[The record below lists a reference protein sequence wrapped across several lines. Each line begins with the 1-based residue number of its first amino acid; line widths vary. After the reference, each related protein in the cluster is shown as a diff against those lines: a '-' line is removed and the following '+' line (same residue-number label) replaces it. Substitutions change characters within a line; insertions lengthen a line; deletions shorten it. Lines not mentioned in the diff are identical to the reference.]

1 MKKVL
6 TGNYCAATGVKLS
19 RAQVIAAYPI
29 TPQSSISE
37 KLAEMVSAGELN
49 ARFIKVESEHSAMAA
64 CIGAASTGARAFT
77 ATSSQGLAL
86 MHELIFWAAGARLPI
101 VLVNVN
107 RAMAPSWNIW
117 SDQNDSLAERDTGWL
132 QFYCE
137 NNQEVLDSIIMA
149 YKISERLLLPTMVIL
164 DAFVLSHTSE
174 GVEIPEQEKVDAFF
188 FFFKPAISLID
199 NLPVT
204 LSGMTG
210 PDIYEEMRYKIQQAH
225 REALEQVVPEV
236 TEEFNETFGRFYPHL
251 ETYRADDAEY
261 ILVTSG
267 TITGTSRTVVDHY
280 REKGIRL
287 GLLKIRMFRPFPF
300 EEVADLLSGAKAVG
314 VIDRNISFGSTGIF
328 CQEVA
333 NALTF
338 HSSKNSPILRG
349 YIAGLG
355 GRDVTMK
362 TISDVVEDLLGAD
375 RPEAPIWID
384 LKR

>member
-6 TGNYCAATGVKLS
+6 TGNYCAAEGVKLS
-19 RAQVIAAYPI
+19 RVQVIAAYPI

-37 KLAEMVSAGELN
+37 KLAEKVASGELN

-64 CIGAASTGARAFT
+64 CIGASSAGARAFT

-137 NNQEVLDSIIMA
+137 TNQEVLDSVIMA
-149 YKISERLLLPTMVIL
+149 YKISERIFLPTMVVL
-164 DAFVLSHTSE
+164 DAFVLSHTTE
-174 GVEIPEQEKVDAFF
+174 GVDIPNQDRVDAFLPPF
-188 FFFKPAISLID
+188 EPKVSLID
-199 NLPVT
+199 NMPVT
-204 LSGMTG
+204 LGGMTG
-210 PDIYEEMRYKIQQAH
+210 PDRYEEMRYKIQQAH
-225 REALEQVVPEV
+225 HDALQNVVPEV
-236 TEEFNETFGRFYPHL
+236 TEEFKEMFGREYPYI
-251 ETYRADDAEY
+251 EKYKADDADY

-267 TITGTSRTVVDHY
+267 TITGTSRSVVDYY
-280 REKGIRL
+280 RAKGVKL

-300 EEVADLLSGAKAVG
+300 KEVSEILSSAKGVG

-333 NALTF
+333 NSLTF
-338 HSSKNSPILRG
+338 HGNGKSTLLRG

-355 GRDVTMK
+355 GRDVTTK
-362 TISDVVEDLLGAD
+362 TISDVVEDLMKAD
-375 RPEAPIWID
+375 EPKAPIWID